1 MMSRTDKK
9 DDTPSTV
16 EAIRMASASVLGT
29 TTNLGYPLGSAVGSG
44 SMMEENSDTVSM
56 NIAPLVFAI
65 RDALLDAEG
74 LELLSLEWDLER
86 KPGPGV
92 LPEQLV
98 VAGGTSEGIGS
109 HVVIL
114 SWEKGAVDPFRI
126 DEHMQTLSKKM
137 SDIESAVISN
147 GMSYENHGLPVL
159 RRFNDRLNR
168 VIFVE
173 MLDRRF
179 QASWDSLQ
187 LKPEHVDKEIEVT
200 MNFREDFTLLPP
212 GIKILDRTLL
222 EFFLPR
228 ESKDLLLSHFKH
240 RILTP
245 RGLEAIAVKV
255 PEAGRAI
262 LSELNIYA
270 YSIEEIDIAKATT
283 KMFSEFLGRNEV
295 ALSDL
300 HSFKRELDEFVS
312 LLSESVES
320 FEKITEQHVTSGKTL
335 SLPDHKTEILTQI
348 DMHDDLF
355 VGFRKNIAQGMSEE
369 LLKSAQR
376 GFYDISEVRAWR
388 LSSTVSYFNLYAKR
402 TTRYFSD
409 ALNQFLVVT
418 AARKAF
424 LAALDRFQDD
434 MKMFTAEAIDK
445 MLFDKFYVELHSQ
458 MNAIFDKVS
467 YEGSVYRNLDEILTI
482 INKDMLEAF
491 ERIDIWDL
499 VGFSDVAEIARSEI
513 SSKYVVGPE
522 AQEISESG
530 NAILTLLEAFEDLVL
545 NIIPN
550 VADTLLSKTLV
561 RRVIDKVISEG
572 ADLTKELGEF
582 IESMTQKPDE
592 WRDEARTWIRGY
604 LETVE
609 PQMEA
614 PEKFLTLLRFV
625 HNKVGIGSTAQA
637 IVDKVTFEANQ
648 QEKAYQLIVEDW
660 EDTCRRIESEN
671 QPIREN
677 NKKRAEAIASAETQY
692 NEETARYDSEMEK
705 YRRDVARYDDEME
718 KYRRDVEAAKIL
730 PEEVPSPP
738 LGESPPVPTEPP
750 PVLTEPSPPLTEP
763 KRPQSLDV
771 RIVEVNNQFPE
782 MEEIPV
788 PEKPVPPPEM
798 QYYIELRNLLTEKL
812 DGMDVAQEKMEQV
825 FSDSLKLMLSEAS
838 AASADLTVEIG
849 EGFLEYLR
857 NTEIRSLGKLLP
869 RATRAYLRD
878 PKSPELIYLV
888 TYEHSGN
895 ELTVTVGD
903 THFRNIGGA

>member
-1 MMSRTDKK
+1 MSRSDKK
-9 DDTPSTV
+9 VDTPSTV

-44 SMMEENSDTVSM
+44 SMMEENSDTVAM

-126 DEHMQTLSKKM
+126 DEHMQTLAKKM

-147 GMSYENHGLPVL
+147 GMSYETHGLPVL

-187 LKPEHVDKEIEVT
+187 LKPEHVDKEVAVT

-212 GIKILDRTLL
+212 GIKIMDRTLL
-222 EFFLPR
+222 EFFMPR
-228 ESKDLLLSHFKH
+228 ENEDTVLKHFKH

-262 LSELNIYA
+262 LNELNIYA
-270 YSIEEIDIAKATT
+270 YSIEEVDIATATT
-283 KMFSEFLGRNEV
+283 RIFSEFLGRSEIT
-295 ALSDL
+295 LRDL
-300 HSFKRELDEFVS
+300 HSFKRELGEFVS
-312 LLSESVES
+312 ILSESVES
-320 FEKITEQHVTSGKTL
+320 FEKIAEQHVTSGKTL
-335 SLPDHKTEILTQI
+335 SLPDHKAEILTQI
-348 DMHDDLF
+348 ETHDDWF
-355 VGFRKNIAQGMSEE
+355 VGFRKNVAQAMTEE
-369 LLKSAQR
+369 LMKSVQR

-388 LSSTVSYFNLYAKR
+388 LGSTVSYFNLYAKR
-402 TTRYFSD
+402 TIRYFSD
-409 ALNQFLVVT
+409 ALNQFLIVT
-418 AARKAF
+418 AARQAF
-424 LAALDRFQDD
+424 LSALNRFQEE
-434 MKMFTAEAIDK
+434 MKSSTTEAIDR
-445 MLFDKFYVELHSQ
+445 MLFEKFYVELHSQ

-467 YEGSVYRNLDEILTI
+467 YEGSEYRNLDEILAI

-499 VGFSDVAEIARSEI
+499 VGFSDVAEIAKSEI
-513 SSKYVVGPE
+513 ASKYAAGPDS
-522 AQEISESG
+522 QEISENG
-530 NAILTLLEAFEDLVL
+530 KAILAMLETFEDLVL

-561 RRVIDKVISEG
+561 RRVIDEVISEG
-572 ADLTKELGEF
+572 ADLTKKIGEF
-582 IESMTQKPDE
+582 IEGMTQKPDE

-604 LETVE
+604 LEIVE
-609 PQMEA
+609 PQMKT
-614 PEKFLTLLRFV
+614 PEKFLALLRFV
-625 HNKVGIGSTAQA
+625 HNKVGLGSTAQA

-660 EDTCRRIESEN
+660 EDNCRRIESEN

-677 NKKRAEAIASAETQY
+677 NRKRAEAITIAETQC
-692 NEETARYDSEMEK
+692 NEEMARYDEEMEK
-705 YRRDVARYDDEME
+705 YRRDVVRYDNEME

-730 PEEVPSPP
+730 SEEVPPAA
-738 LGESPPVPTEPP
+738 LGESPPVPIEPP
-750 PVLTEPSPPLTEP
+750 PVLTEPHPPLTEP

-798 QYYIELRNLLTEKL
+798 QYYIDLRNLLTEKL
-812 DGMDVAQEKMEQV
+812 NSMDVAQEKMEQV
-825 FSDSLKLMLSEAS
+825 FAESLNQMLSEAS
-838 AASADLTVEIG
+838 AASGELKVEIG
-849 EGFLEYLR
+849 
-857 NTEIRSLGKLLP
+857 
-869 RATRAYLRD
+869 
-878 PKSPELIYLV
+878 
-888 TYEHSGN
+888 
-895 ELTVTVGD
+895 
-903 THFRNIGGA
+903 

>member
-1 MMSRTDKK
+1 
-9 DDTPSTV
+9 
-16 EAIRMASASVLGT
+16 MASASVLGT

-44 SMMEENSDTVSM
+44 SMMEENSDTVAM

-65 RDALLDAEG
+65 RDSLLDAEG
-74 LELLSLEWDLER
+74 FELLSLEWDLER

-114 SWEKGAVDPFRI
+114 SWEKGAVDPFKI

-137 SDIESAVISN
+137 SDIEGAVISN
-147 GMSYENHGLPVL
+147 GMSYETHGLPVL

-187 LKPEHVDKEIEVT
+187 LKPEHVDKEVEVT

-212 GIKILDRTLL
+212 GIKVMDRTLL

-228 ESKDLLLSHFKH
+228 ESEDLLLSHFKH
-240 RILTP
+240 RLLTP

-262 LSELNIYA
+262 LNELNIYA
-270 YSIEEIDIAKATT
+270 YSIEEVDIANATT
-283 KMFSEFLGRNEV
+283 RMFSEFLGRNEV
-295 ALSDL
+295 ALRDL
-300 HSFKRELDEFVS
+300 HSFKKELDEFVS
-312 LLSESVES
+312 LLSDSVES

-348 DMHDDLF
+348 DMHDELF
-355 VGFRKNIAQGMSEE
+355 VGFRKNIAQAMSEE

-388 LSSTVSYFNLYAKR
+388 LGSTVSYFNLYAKR
-402 TTRYFSD
+402 TTRYFSE
-409 ALNQFLVVT
+409 AMNQFLVVT
-418 AARKAF
+418 AARQAF
-424 LAALDRFQDD
+424 LTTMKRFQDE
-434 MKMFTAEAIDK
+434 MKLFAAEAIDK

-458 MNAIFDKVS
+458 MNAIFDRVS

-491 ERIDIWDL
+491 ERIEIWDL
-499 VGFSDVAEIARSEI
+499 VGFSDLAEITRLEI
-513 SSKYVVGPE
+513 TSKYAVGPE
-522 AQEISESG
+522 GEEISESG
-530 NAILTLLEAFEDLVL
+530 KAILTLLEAFEDLVL

-550 VADTLLSKTLV
+550 VADTLLSKTPV
-561 RRVIDKVISEG
+561 RRVIDKVINEG
-572 ADLTKELGEF
+572 ADLTKEIGEF
-582 IESMTQKPDE
+582 IESMTQKPEE
-592 WRDEARTWIRGY
+592 WRNEARTWIRGY

-609 PQMEA
+609 PQMKA
-614 PEKFLTLLRFV
+614 PEKFLALLRFV
-625 HNKVGIGSTAQA
+625 HNKVGLGSTAQA

-648 QEKAYQLIVEDW
+648 QEKAYQLIIEDW
-660 EDTCRRIESEN
+660 EENCRRIDSEN

-677 NKKRAEAIASAETQY
+677 NRKRAEAIAIAETQY
-692 NEETARYDSEMEK
+692 NEEKAHYDNEMEKYRRDVARYDSEMEK
-705 YRRDVARYDDEME
+705 YRRDV
-718 KYRRDVEAAKIL
+718 EAAKTL
-730 PEEVPSPP
+730 SEEEPP
-738 LGESPPVPTEPP
+738 PALGESSPVP
-750 PVLTEPSPPLTEP
+750 TEPSPPLTEP

-782 MEEIPV
+782 MEEEPV

-798 QYYIELRNLLTEKL
+798 QYYIDLRDLLTEKL
-812 DGMDVAQEKMEQV
+812 DSMDEAQEKMEQV
-825 FSDSLKLMLSEAS
+825 FSDNLKQMLSEAS

-878 PKSPELIYLV
+878 SKNPELIYLV

-903 THFRNIGGA
+903 THFRNIGGV

>member
-1 MMSRTDKK
+1 MRRTDKK
-9 DDTPSTV
+9 VDTPSTV

-44 SMMEENSDTVSM
+44 SMMEENSDTVAM

-126 DEHMQTLSKKM
+126 DQHMQTLSKKM
-137 SDIESAVISN
+137 SDIEGAIINN
-147 GMSYENHGLPVL
+147 GMSYETHGLPVL

-187 LKPEHVDKEIEVT
+187 LKPEHVDKEVEVT
-200 MNFREDFTLLPP
+200 MNFQEDFTLLPP
-212 GIKILDRTLL
+212 GIKIMERTLL
-222 EFFLPR
+222 EFHMPR
-228 ESKDLLLSHFKH
+228 ESEDTILRHFKH
-240 RILTP
+240 RLLTP

-262 LSELNIYA
+262 LNELNIYA
-270 YSIEEIDIAKATT
+270 YSIEEVDIANATT
-283 KMFSEFLGRNEV
+283 RAFSEFLGRSEIV
-295 ALSDL
+295 FRDL
-300 HSFKRELDEFVS
+300 HSFKRELGEFVS

-348 DMHDDLF
+348 DMHEDLF
-355 VGFRKNIAQGMSEE
+355 VGFRKNIAQALTEE

-388 LSSTVSYFNLYAKR
+388 LGSTMSYFNLYAKR

-409 ALNQFLVVT
+409 AMNQFLVVT
-418 AARKAF
+418 AARQAF
-424 LAALDRFQDD
+424 LTALNRFQDEI
-434 MKMFTAEAIDK
+434 KTFTAEEVDK
-445 MLFDKFYVELHSQ
+445 MLFDKFYAELHSQ

-467 YEGSVYRNLDEILTI
+467 YEGTVYRNLDEILAI

-491 ERIDIWDL
+491 ERIDVWDL
-499 VGFSDVAEIARSEI
+499 VGFSDVAEIAKSEI
-513 SSKYVVGPE
+513 ARKYTSGFE
-522 AQEISESG
+522 TQEISDDG
-530 NAILTLLEAFEDLVL
+530 KAILALLEDFEDLVL

-550 VADTLLSKTLV
+550 VADTLLSKTLI
-561 RRVIDKVISEG
+561 RRVIDKVIDEG
-572 ADLTKELGEF
+572 ADISKEIGDF
-582 IESMTQKPDE
+582 IEGMTQKPDE

-604 LETVE
+604 LETIG
-609 PQMEA
+609 PQMKASEM
-614 PEKFLTLLRFV
+614 FLALLRFV
-625 HNKVGIGSTAQA
+625 HNKVGLGSTAQA

-660 EDTCRRIESEN
+660 EDNCKRVELEN

-677 NKKRAEAIASAETQY
+677 NRNRAEAITLAESQY
-692 NEETARYDSEMEK
+692 NEEKAQYEIDMEK
-705 YRRDVARYDDEME
+705 YRRDLD
-718 KYRRDVEAAKIL
+718 AAKAL
-730 PEEVPSPP
+730 AKELDAAKALAEEAPP
-738 LGESPPVPTEPP
+738 PALGETPPAVIEPP
-750 PVLTEPSPPLTEP
+750 PLPTEP

-782 MEEIPV
+782 MEEIPI
-788 PEKPVPPPEM
+788 PEKPPPPPEM
-798 QYYIELRNLLTEKL
+798 HHYIDLRDLLVQKL
-812 DGMDVAQEKMEQV
+812 ESMDVAQEKMEQV
-825 FSDSLKLMLSEAS
+825 FAESLKQMQSEAS
-838 AASADLTVEIG
+838 AASADLTVGIG
-849 EGFLEYLR
+849 EDFLEYLR

-878 PKSPELIYLV
+878 PKNPELIYLV
-888 TYEHSGN
+888 TYEHTGN
-895 ELTVTVGD
+895 ELNATVGN
-903 THFRNIGGA
+903 TLLRNIGGV

>member
-1 MMSRTDKK
+1 MSRTEKK

-44 SMMEENSDTVSM
+44 SMMEENSDAVAM

-114 SWEKGAVDPFRI
+114 SWEKGAVDPFKI

-147 GMSYENHGLPVL
+147 GMSYENYGLPVL

-187 LKPEHVDKEIEVT
+187 LKPEHVDKEIDVT
-200 MNFREDFTLLPP
+200 MNIREDFTLLPP
-212 GIKILDRTLL
+212 GIKVMDRTLL

-228 ESKDLLLSHFKH
+228 ESEDAVLRHFKH

-245 RGLEAIAVKV
+245 RGLDAIAVKV

-262 LSELNIYA
+262 LSELNMYA
-270 YSIEEIDIAKATT
+270 YSEEEVDIANAMTT
-283 KMFSEFLGRNEV
+283 KFTEFLGKSEV
-295 ALSDL
+295 PLRDL
-300 HSFKRELDEFVS
+300 HSFKRELEEFVS
-312 LLSESVES
+312 LVTESVES

-335 SLPDHKTEILTQI
+335 SLPDHETELLNQI
-348 DMHDDLF
+348 DMHNDLF
-355 VGFRKNIAQGMSEE
+355 VGFRKNIAKALAEE

-376 GFYDISEVRAWR
+376 SFYDIPEVRAWR
-388 LSSTVSYFNLYAKR
+388 LSSTVSYYNLYAKR
-402 TTRYFSD
+402 ATRYFSD
-409 ALNQFLVVT
+409 AMNQFLVVT
-418 AARKAF
+418 AARQAF
-424 LAALDRFQDD
+424 MTALNRFQDD
-434 MKMFTAEAIDK
+434 MRSSTTEAIDK

-467 YEGSVYRNLDEILTI
+467 YEGSVYRNLDEILAI
-482 INKDMLEAF
+482 INKDLLEAF
-491 ERIDIWDL
+491 DRIEIWDL
-499 VGFSDVAEIARSEI
+499 VGFSDVAEIAKSEIATKYTDESEASEI
-513 SSKYVVGPE
+513 SQDG
-522 AQEISESG
+522 Q
-530 NAILTLLEAFEDLVL
+530 AILAILETFEDLVL

-550 VADTLLSKTLV
+550 VADTLLSKTLI
-561 RRVIDKVISEG
+561 RKVIDKNLDEG
-572 ADLTKELGEF
+572 ADLTKEIGEF
-582 IESMTQKPDE
+582 IESMTQKPDA
-592 WRDEARTWIRGY
+592 WRDEARLWIRGY
-604 LETVE
+604 LETIE
-609 PQMEA
+609 PQMKASERLLA
-614 PEKFLTLLRFV
+614 LLRYV
-625 HNKVGIGSTAQA
+625 HNKVGLGSSAQA

-648 QEKAYQLIVEDW
+648 QEKAYSLIVEDW
-660 EDTCRRIESEN
+660 EKTCERIESEN

-677 NKKRAEAIASAETQY
+677 NRKRAEALALAESQY
-692 NEETARYDSEMEK
+692 NEEKAQYEIEMEK
-705 YRRDVARYDDEME
+705 YRRAL
-718 KYRRDVEAAKIL
+718 EAAKAL
-730 PEEVPSPP
+730 AEEVPPP
-738 LGESPPVPTEPP
+738 ALGETSPAVIEP
-750 PVLTEPSPPLTEP
+750 LPLPTEP

-788 PEKPVPPPEM
+788 PEKPPPPPEM
-798 QYYIELRNLLTEKL
+798 QHYLDLRDLLTQKL
-812 DGMDVAQEKMEQV
+812 DGLDVAQEKMEQV
-825 FSDSLKLMLSEAS
+825 FAESLKQMLTEAS
-838 AASADLTVEIG
+838 AVSAELTVEIG
-849 EGFLEYLR
+849 EAFLEYLR

-878 PKSPELIYLV
+878 PKSPEILYLV
-888 TYEHSGN
+888 TYEQRGN
-895 ELTVTVGD
+895 ELTVSVGD
-903 THFRNIGGA
+903 TYFRHIGGV

>member
-1 MMSRTDKK
+1 MSRTEKK
-9 DDTPSTV
+9 VDTPSTV

-44 SMMEENSDTVSM
+44 SMMEENSDVVAM
-56 NIAPLVFAI
+56 NIAPLVFTI

-114 SWEKGAVDPFRI
+114 SWEKGAVDPFKI

-137 SDIESAVISN
+137 SDIESAIISN
-147 GMSYENHGLPVL
+147 GMSYETHGLPVL

-187 LKPEHVDKEIEVT
+187 LKSEHVDKEIEVT

-212 GIKILDRTLL
+212 GVKVMDRTLL

-228 ESKDLLLSHFKH
+228 ESEDKVLRHFKH

-245 RGLEAIAVKV
+245 RGLDAIAVKV

-262 LSELNIYA
+262 LSELNMYA
-270 YSIEEIDIAKATT
+270 YSIEEVDIANAITGKFT
-283 KMFSEFLGRNEV
+283 EFLGKSEV
-295 ALSDL
+295 ALRDL

-312 LLSESVES
+312 LVADSVES

-335 SLPDHKTEILTQI
+335 SLSDHKTEILNQI
-348 DMHDDLF
+348 DMNADLF
-355 VGFRKNIAQGMSEE
+355 VGFRKIIAEALTEE
-369 LLKSAQR
+369 LVKSAQR
-376 GFYDISEVRAWR
+376 GFYDIPEVRAWR
-388 LSSTVSYFNLYAKR
+388 LGSTVSYFNLYAKR

-409 ALNQFLVVT
+409 AMNQFLVVT
-418 AARKAF
+418 AARQAF
-424 LAALDRFQDD
+424 MTALNRFQDE
-434 MKMFTAEAIDK
+434 MKRFTDEAIDK

-458 MNAIFDKVS
+458 MNAIFDRVS
-467 YEGSVYRNLDEILTI
+467 YEGSVYRNLDEILAI

-491 ERIDIWDL
+491 ERFEIWDL
-499 VGFSDVAEIARSEI
+499 VGFSDVAEITKSEI
-513 SSKYVVGPE
+513 TSKY
-522 AQEISESG
+522 ASESESQEVSQDG
-530 NAILTLLEAFEDLVL
+530 QAILAILGTFEDLVL
-545 NIIPN
+545 NIIPS
-550 VADTLLSKTLV
+550 VADTLLSKTLI
-561 RRVIDKVISEG
+561 RKVIDKVLGEG
-572 ADLTKELGEF
+572 ADLTKEIGEF
-582 IESMTQKPDE
+582 IENMTQKPDE
-592 WRDEARTWIRGY
+592 WRGEARLWVRGY

-609 PQMEA
+609 PQMKT
-614 PEKFLTLLRFV
+614 PEKFLALLRYV
-625 HNKVGIGSTAQA
+625 HNKVGLGSTAQA

-648 QEKAYQLIVEDW
+648 QERAYQLIVEDW
-660 EDTCRRIESEN
+660 EQTCERIESEN

-677 NKKRAEAIASAETQY
+677 NRKRAEAIALAESQY
-692 NEETARYDSEMEK
+692 NEEKAQYAIDMEK
-705 YRRDVARYDDEME
+705 YRRAL
-718 KYRRDVEAAKIL
+718 EAAKAL
-730 PEEVPSPP
+730 AEEVPPPALSETSPAVIEPPP
-738 LGESPPVPTEPP
+738 LPTEP
-750 PVLTEPSPPLTEP
+750 T
-763 KRPQSLDV
+763 RPQSLDV

-788 PEKPVPPPEM
+788 PEKPIPPPEM
-798 QYYIELRNLLTEKL
+798 HHYIGLRDLLTKQL
-812 DGMDVAQEKMEQV
+812 DSMDAAQDKMKQV
-825 FSDSLKLMLSEAS
+825 FAESLKQMLSEAS
-838 AASADLTVEIG
+838 AVSSELTIEIG
-849 EGFLEYLR
+849 EDFLEYLR

-878 PKSPELIYLV
+878 PKNPEIIYLV
-888 TYEHSGN
+888 TYEQTGN
-895 ELTVTVGD
+895 ELTVAVGD
-903 THFRNIGGA
+903 THLRNIGGV

>member
-1 MMSRTDKK
+1 
-9 DDTPSTV
+9 
-16 EAIRMASASVLGT
+16 MASASVLGT

-44 SMMEENSDTVSM
+44 SMMEENSDTVAM

-126 DEHMQTLSKKM
+126 DEHMQTLSKKL

-147 GMSYENHGLPVL
+147 GMSYETHGLPIL

-187 LKPEHVDKEIEVT
+187 LKPEHVDKEVEVT

-212 GIKILDRTLL
+212 GIKVMDRTLL

-228 ESKDLLLSHFKH
+228 ESEDLLLSHFKH
-240 RILTP
+240 RLLTP

-262 LSELNIYA
+262 LNELNIYA
-270 YSIEEIDIAKATT
+270 YSIEEVDIANATT
-283 KMFSEFLGRNEV
+283 KMFSEFLGRSEV
-295 ALSDL
+295 ALRDL
-300 HSFKRELDEFVS
+300 HSFKKELEEFVS
-312 LLSESVES
+312 LLSDSVES

-335 SLPDHKTEILTQI
+335 SLTSHKSEILAQI
-348 DMHDDLF
+348 DMHNDLF
-355 VGFRKNIAQGMSEE
+355 VGFRKNIAQALNEE

-388 LSSTVSYFNLYAKR
+388 LGSTVSYFNLYAKR

-409 ALNQFLVVT
+409 AINQFLVVT

-424 LAALDRFQDD
+424 LTALNRFQDD
-434 MKMFTAEAIDK
+434 MKMYTAEAIDK

-491 ERIDIWDL
+491 ERIEIWDL
-499 VGFSDVAEIARSEI
+499 VGFSDLAEITKSEI
-513 SSKYVVGPE
+513 SSKYAVGPE
-522 AQEISESG
+522 AQEVSESG
-530 NAILTLLEAFEDLVL
+530 KAILTLLESFEDLVL

-550 VADTLLSKTLV
+550 VADTLLSKTIV
-561 RRVIDKVISEG
+561 RRVIDKVINEG
-572 ADLTKELGEF
+572 TDLTKEIGEF

-604 LETVE
+604 LEIIE
-609 PQMEA
+609 PQMKA
-614 PEKFLTLLRFV
+614 PEKLLALLRFV
-625 HNKVGIGSTAQA
+625 HNKVGLGSTAQA

-648 QEKAYQLIVEDW
+648 QEKAYQLIVDDW
-660 EDTCRRIESEN
+660 EANCKRIESEN

-677 NKKRAEAIASAETQY
+677 NRKRAEAIALAETQY
-692 NEETARYDSEMEK
+692 NEEK
-705 YRRDVARYDDEME
+705 ARYDDEME
-718 KYRRDVEAAKIL
+718 KYRTDVTRYDNEMEKYRRDVVAAQTL
-730 PEEVPSPP
+730 PEEVPPAALGESPP
-738 LGESPPVPTEPP
+738 LPIEPPPVPTEPR
-750 PVLTEPSPPLTEP
+750 PPLTEP

-788 PEKPVPPPEM
+788 PEKPIPPPEM
-798 QYYIELRNLLTEKL
+798 QYYIDLRDLLTEKL
-812 DGMDVAQEKMEQV
+812 ESMDVAQEKMEQV
-825 FSDSLKLMLSEAS
+825 FSDSLKQMLSEAS
-838 AASADLTVEIG
+838 AASSELKVEIG
-849 EGFLEYLR
+849 ENFLEYLR

-878 PKSPELIYLV
+878 PKNPELIYLV
-888 TYEHSGN
+888 TYEHRGN